1 MTEDQKAILKS
12 FAKADRGLVD
22 SDKDDYDSENE
33 PNLIE
38 MDPIEAAAKRA
49 KIRQKAMK
57 EKRLAREAALGDEDA
72 LEKRKVR
79 FAANEDDSGEEIEM
93 ESDSDELAYDSEEE
107 RFHEEEFQKKMKR
120 KAIEEAEAKQ
130 VINTKEMPAFADI
143 QSELKKSV
151 KFRAAEG
158 VKFTQYDEMG
168 LPTETKDGIKISDW
182 VTKDTSEFETVLAA
196 PAD

>member
-1 MTEDQKAILKS
+1 
-12 FAKADRGLVD
+12 
-22 SDKDDYDSENE
+22 
-33 PNLIE
+33 
-38 MDPIEAAAKRA
+38 
-49 KIRQKAMK
+49 
-57 EKRLAREAALGDEDA
+57 
-72 LEKRKVR
+72 
-79 FAANEDDSGEEIEM
+79 
-93 ESDSDELAYDSEEE
+93 
-107 RFHEEEFQKKMKR
+107 
-120 KAIEEAEAKQ
+120 
-130 VINTKEMPAFADI
+130 MPAFADI